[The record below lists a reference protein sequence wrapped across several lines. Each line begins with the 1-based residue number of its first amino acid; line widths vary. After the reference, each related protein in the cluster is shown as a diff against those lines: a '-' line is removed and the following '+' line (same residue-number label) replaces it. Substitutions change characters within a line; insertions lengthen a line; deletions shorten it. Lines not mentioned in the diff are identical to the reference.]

1 MELLGQIKNSQLSK
15 QGRTTTTGVFEG
27 TPQNVA
33 IVQRGYS
40 VPNASIVLPP
50 NQLPIDYVSN
60 LRNTATYLDYLKSAK
75 K

>member
-1 MELLGQIKNSQLSK
+1 MALLGQIKNSQFGK

-40 VPNASIVLPP
+40 VPEASAVIAP
-50 NQLPIDYVSN
+50 NILPIDYVSN
-60 LRNTATYLDYLKSAK
+60 LRNTQTYLEYLKSAK
-75 K
+75 R

>member
-1 MELLGQIKNSQLSK
+1 MALLGQIKNSQLSK

-40 VPNASIVLPP
+40 VPDSSIVLPP

-60 LRNTATYLDYLKSAK
+60 LRNTTTYLDYLKSAK

>member
-1 MELLGQIKNSQLSK
+1 MALLGQIKKSQLSK

-40 VPNASIVLPP
+40 VPDASIVVPP
-50 NQLPIDYVSN
+50 SQLPIDYVSN
-60 LRNTATYLDYLKSAK
+60 LRNTTTYLDYLKSAK

>member
-1 MELLGQIKNSQLSK
+1 MALLGQIKNSQFGK

-40 VPNASIVLPP
+40 TPNAALVIAPS
-50 NQLPIDYVSN
+50 QLPIDYVSN
-60 LRNTATYLDYLKSAK
+60 LRNTQTYLEYLKSVK
-75 K
+75 R

>member
-1 MELLGQIKNSQLSK
+1 MALLGQIKNSQYSK

-40 VPNASIVLPP
+40 TPNAALVIAPS
-50 NQLPIDYVSN
+50 QLPIDYVSN
-60 LRNTATYLDYLKSAK
+60 LRNTQTYIQYLKSVK
-75 K
+75 R

>member
-1 MELLGQIKNSQLSK
+1 MALLGQIKNSQLSK

-40 VPNASIVLPP
+40 VPDAAIVIAPS
-50 NQLPIDYVSN
+50 QLPIDYVSN
-60 LRNTATYLDYLKSAK
+60 LRNTQTYLEYLKSVK
-75 K
+75 R

>member
-1 MELLGQIKNSQLSK
+1 MALLGQIKNSQLSK

-40 VPNASIVLPP
+40 VPDAAIVIAPS
-50 NQLPIDYVSN
+50 QLPIDYVSN
-60 LRNTATYLDYLKSAK
+60 LRDTKTYLEYLKSAK
-75 K
+75 R